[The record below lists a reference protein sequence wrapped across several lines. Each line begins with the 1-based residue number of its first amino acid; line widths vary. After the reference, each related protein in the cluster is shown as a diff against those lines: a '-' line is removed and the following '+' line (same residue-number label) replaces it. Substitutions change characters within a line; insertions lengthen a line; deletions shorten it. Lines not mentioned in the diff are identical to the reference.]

1 MGASMERSC
10 PYVARYLRRLD
21 SADRQEPSLARTTK
35 TTRLK
40 EKIAKLKEE
49 VRRLKAVDVRMR
61 AMPDQ
66 QISLTD
72 PDARSMAT
80 IGRGSGVVGYNVQV
94 AVDTKH
100 HLIVA
105 HEVI

>member
-1 MGASMERSC
+1 M
-10 PYVARYLRRLD
+10 
-21 SADRQEPSLARTTK
+21 
-35 TTRLK
+35 
-40 EKIAKLKEE
+40 LKEE

-80 IGRGSGVVGYNVQV
+80 SGRGSGVVGYNVQV
-94 AVDTKH
+94 AVDTEH
-100 HLIVA
+100 HLIVT
-105 HEVI
+105 HEVTNSSRADNRA